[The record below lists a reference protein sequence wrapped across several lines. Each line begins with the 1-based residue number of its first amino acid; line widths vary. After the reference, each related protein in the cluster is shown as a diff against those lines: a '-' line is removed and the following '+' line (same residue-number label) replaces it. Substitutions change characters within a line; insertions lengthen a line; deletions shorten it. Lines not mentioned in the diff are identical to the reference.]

1 MSSERSKTA
10 FLVGGLIAIPLAAT
24 NLVLALKRIF
34 PDSIAVHFIGPLL
47 CVLGVLL
54 LVMYLR
60 RER

>member
-1 MSSERSKTA
+1 MSYRRSRTA
-10 FLVGGLIAIPLAAT
+10 FLVGGLIAVPLAAT
-24 NLVLALKRIF
+24 NLVLVLKRIF
-34 PDSIAVHFIGPLL
+34 PDSIAVNFIGPVL